1 MDRSTDEAAENAS
14 GSENEY
20 SEEDE
25 DITEFKPGQLRPTP
39 SPVMI
44 TVYASMIGIRRP
56 SILRVLIRAKPEELH
71 GSEMVR

>member
-1 MDRSTDEAAENAS
+1 MGRSTQENAENAS

-39 SPVMI
+39 SPVKMN
-44 TVYASMIGIRRP
+44 VYASIVGIRRQ
-56 SILRVLIRAKPEELH
+56 SVLRIPFRAKSKELH

>member
-56 SILRVLIRAKPEELH
+56 SILRVPIRAKPEELH